1 MYVKLDK
8 PPLGWTEGVGYSY
21 VEPQDIR
28 NNLINPPY
36 DDDDLIVI
44 CGPPVFK
51 HSMTTLTLRAGG
63 FHFHRM
69 VLVLKRKIVNK
80 SIYEYEIS
88 LNVDL

>member
-44 CGPPVFK
+44 CGPPVFE
-51 HSMTTLTLRAGG
+51 HSMTTLTLRAG
-63 FHFHRM
+63 FKVSSMVFM
-69 VLVLKRKIVNK
+69 VLVLKRKLFTNQSTNMK
-80 SIYEYEIS
+80 Y
-88 LNVDL
+88 L